1 MVVKLD
7 SLWGVIIIVM
17 MITYFVFSG
26 IFWLRHKPPKAPT
39 TKVETRSRLGI
50 FIQVIGFALV
60 WAIPRRVSGPPFP
73 LRPPFDTL
81 LAIFTLSVGP
91 LSCLLEI
98 SAVRTLGKQWAYVA
112 RVVEGHEL
120 ITAGPYSVVRNPI
133 YLGML
138 GMLLMTG
145 LAWTRWWALLIAIVV
160 FLIGTTVR
168 TRSEEKILRETF
180 GATFDEYA
188 RRVPAL
194 IPWLI

>member
-1 MVVKLD
+1 MVIQLD

-17 MITYFVFSG
+17 MVTYVVFSG
-26 IFWLRHKPPKAPT
+26 IFWLRRKPRQAPT
-39 TKVETRSRLGI
+39 TKVESRSRLGI
-50 FIQVIGFALV
+50 FIQVIGFALI

-73 LRPPFDTL
+73 LRPPFEAL
-81 LAIFTLSVGP
+81 LAIFTLLIGP

-120 ITAGPYSVVRNPI
+120 ITTGPYNVVRNPI

-168 TRSEEKILRETF
+168 IRSEEKILRATF
-180 GATFDEYA
+180 GEKFDEYA
-188 RRVPAL
+188 SRVPAL
-194 IPWLI
+194 IPWLL